1 MVLEGKSMSGCVVTV
16 SFSTRLFRT
25 FDCVLSFIQ
34 KADISISFISVC
46 FGMVRSEKW
55 VLRVS
60 NLVS

>member
-1 MVLEGKSMSGCVVTV
+1 MSGCVVTV